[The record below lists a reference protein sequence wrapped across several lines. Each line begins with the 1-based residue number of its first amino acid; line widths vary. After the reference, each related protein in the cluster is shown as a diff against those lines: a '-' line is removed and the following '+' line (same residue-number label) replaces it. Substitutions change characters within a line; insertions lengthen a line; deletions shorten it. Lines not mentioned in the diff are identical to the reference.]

1 MTNNKQQTEIN
12 AVEYLD
18 KVNQFAKENNTDKPR
33 QQTAVDYIF
42 SQLPAEYGTTR
53 GAFDVYQQAKEME
66 KEQIAKAFDD
76 GDYNYHYSR
85 KTGNDFEDGKEYFN
99 EVYK

>member
-1 MTNNKQQTEIN
+1 MTNNKQQT
-12 AVEYLD
+12 AVEWLWGIAYNRELTVAD
-18 KVNQFAKENNTDKPR
+18 WK
-33 QQTAVDYIF
+33 
-42 SQLPAEYGTTR
+42 
-53 GAFDVYQQAKEME
+53 QAKEME

-99 EVYK
+99 ELYK